1 MHCQIFLNL
10 QFFLVELYTHNFAQ
24 WFGSAFHEIGEAYMT
39 QLLIKGLV
47 MWLHLP
53 NVIWVHWLQAEIEKS
68 LYGSCN

>member
-1 MHCQIFLNL
+1 MRCQIIFLNL
-10 QFFLVELYTHNFAQ
+10 QFFLVELYTHFAQ

-47 MWLHLP
+47 MWLHLA
-53 NVIWVHWLQAEIEKS
+53 NVIWVHWLQAEIEQS